1 MRARWHKWW
10 PLALLVLVSAC
21 LLNPQPDIPS
31 GSARPGGSAGGGS
44 LNLGG
49 SKSASE
55 GEPGPS
61 FGGGLSVTPGAAGD
75 GPDINAG
82 EGGDRGASAGDS
94 GMAEGGA
101 AEGGAAEGGAAGT
114 DLVLK

>member
-21 LLNPQPDIPS
+21 LLNPQPDIP
-31 GSARPGGSAGGGS
+31 GSARPGGSAGGS

-49 SKSASE
+49 GKSGSA
-55 GEPGPS
+55 GGLGPS
-61 FGGGLSVTPGAAGD
+61 SGGGLSVTPDYAGQ

-82 EGGDRGASAGDS
+82 EGGDRGGSAGDS

-101 AEGGAAEGGAAGT
+101 AEGGAAGT
-114 DLVLK
+114 DLVVK